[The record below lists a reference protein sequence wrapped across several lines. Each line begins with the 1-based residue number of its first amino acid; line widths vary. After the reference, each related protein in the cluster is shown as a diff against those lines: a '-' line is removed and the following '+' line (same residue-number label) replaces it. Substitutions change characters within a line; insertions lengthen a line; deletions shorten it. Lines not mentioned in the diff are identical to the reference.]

1 MGSRTKLASIENN
14 QRYAPST
21 TSESNQNPEE
31 EIEVPEDFLEMT
43 LQEHLE
49 ELRQRILYSV
59 IAIFIAL
66 IAAYF
71 LTDRLLQ
78 TIATQAKVPNEEILT
93 ITPTEGFVTW
103 LKVLLYIA
111 IAISMPML
119 VYQLVAFMSPGLTS
133 QERRLVYISLPVVT
147 LFFIAGVLFAFF
159 LVIPRAL
166 DFLSNFRTNI
176 FAWNPRASEIVS
188 FYIRLMLG
196 IGIAFQ
202 LPIVMFLLSKLHIV
216 SAKRMASARKIAIIL
231 VMIAA
236 AVITPTPDPINMML
250 VAIPI
255 YMLYELGIIFA
266 RLAERTDRKN
276 AAAG

>member
-1 MGSRTKLASIENN
+1 MASIDNK
-14 QRYAPST
+14 QTYSPGQSSGT
-21 TSESNQNPEE
+21 TQTPEQDV
-31 EIEVPEDFLEMT
+31 EVPEDFLEMT

-59 IAIFIAL
+59 IAVLAAL
-66 IAAYF
+66 VAAFF
-71 LTDRLLQ
+71 LVDPLIE
-78 TIATQAKVPNEEILT
+78 TIAKQANVPNQEILT

-111 IAISMPML
+111 LAIAMPIL
-119 VYQLVAFMSPGLTS
+119 VYQLIAFIAPGLTR

-166 DFLSNFRTNI
+166 DFLSNFRTDL
-176 FAWNPRASEIVS
+176 FAWNPRASEIIS

-216 SAKRMASARKIAIIL
+216 SARRMASARKIAVVL

-250 VAIPI
+250 VAVPI
-255 YMLYELGIIFA
+255 YALYELGIIFA
-266 RLAERTDRKN
+266 RLAERSDRSN
-276 AAAG
+276 AEPVRS